1 MCTLTQ
7 ETGLYSYL
15 IDLYDLGIL
24 QDIQLLF
31 SMQVFPNIPVEIS
44 LWILGLN
51 VVQIF
56 KNRTV
61 LRDQY

>member
-44 LWILGLN
+44 LLILGLN

-56 KNRTV
+56 KNRTE